1 MPLKPMYPANN
12 PVTVQLAQNLSSA
25 DALIPVTDVSLFPAP
40 PNFVT
45 IGTEQNAE
53 TILYTGL
60 DLEGGRLIGC
70 QRGRFGTLP
79 ADWPAGE
86 FIYHAWSPDNA
97 NILMENILTLAEEKA
112 SVQEVLRLDDALE
125 GLEGSL
131 QSLNEGKANA
141 TAVEEVVQSLEG
153 LTLRLDGVEAQKADA
168 SHITRIDAA
177 IAGLESALAELGG
190 EGELDP
196 SDIARLEAAIVAVN
210 QALAAK
216 ADTSQITRID
226 EELADLSAALEGKAS
241 ADALAAK
248 ADVSQITRI
257 DGELADLSAALGGKA
272 DTSQITHIDEE
283 LADLSIALEGKA
295 SADALAA
302 KADVSQITRIDEEL
316 ADLSTALEGKASADA
331 LAAKADASQITRI
344 DEELADLSTA
354 LEGKASADALAA
366 KADTVQVEALT
377 RRAYSVFL
385 TATGWSPSGDL
396 FRHSLS
402 LPVREGDQADFSAAM
417 PVLYQLAQDGIL
429 VHFENDSGVLSAV
442 ASGQPDF
449 DFSAQATLYKVV
461 SGA

>member
-12 PVTVQLAQNLSSA
+12 PVTVQLAQDLSST

-60 DLEGGRLIGC
+60 DLEGGRLTGC
-70 QRGRFGTLP
+70 QRGRFGTLS

-97 NILMENILTLAEEKA
+97 NILMENILTLADEKA
-112 SVQEVLRLDDALE
+112 SAQELLRLDDVLK

-141 TAVEEVVQSLEG
+141 TAVEEVAQSLNS
-153 LTLRLDGVEAQKADA
+153 LALRLDGLESQKADA
-168 SHITRIDAA
+168 THITRIDAA
-177 IAGLESALAELGG
+177 IASLESAIAGLGG
-190 EGELDP
+190 GGDLDP

-210 QALAAK
+210 QALTAK
-216 ADTSQITRID
+216 ADTAQITRID
-226 EELADLSAALEGKAS
+226 GELSNLSAALEGKAS
-241 ADALAAK
+241 VNALA
-248 ADVSQITRI
+248 T
-257 DGELADLSAALGGKA
+257 
-272 DTSQITHIDEE
+272 
-283 LADLSIALEGKA
+283 
-295 SADALAA
+295 
-302 KADVSQITRIDEEL
+302 
-316 ADLSTALEGKASADA
+316 
-331 LAAKADASQITRI
+331 KADASQITRI
-344 DEELADLSTA
+344 DGELSNLSTA
-354 LEGKASADALAA
+354 LEGKASVNALAT
-366 KADTVQVEALT
+366 KADMDQVEALT
-377 RRAYSVFL
+377 RRVYSVSL
-385 TATGWSPSGDL
+385 TAAGWSPSGDL

-402 LPVREGDQADFSAAM
+402 LPAQDGDQADFSAPM

-429 VHFENDSGVLSAV
+429 VHFENEGGILSAV
-442 ASGQPDF
+442 ASGQPGF